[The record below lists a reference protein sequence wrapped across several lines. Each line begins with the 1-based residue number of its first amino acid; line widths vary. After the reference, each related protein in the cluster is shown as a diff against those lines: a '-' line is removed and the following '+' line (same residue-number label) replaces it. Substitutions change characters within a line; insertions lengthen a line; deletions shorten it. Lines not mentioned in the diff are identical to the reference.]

1 MGHMMETSKSM
12 FDKPCY
18 RYIVVPLNLMLMTSL
33 DDADLAQKLQKPE
46 QISLKYQTPDKQS
59 TNKQIAFFENIATS
73 FIYFLIYFK

>member
-12 FDKPCY
+12 FDKQCY

-46 QISLKYQTPDKQS
+46 QISLKYQTS

-73 FIYFLIYFK
+73 FIYFLIYLK